1 MSVVKSKRGEG
12 QLVVITKA
20 EELAEYSVKICKN
33 EKHFPKAFRWCFTMK
48 IVDEAVSIYTLI
60 REANTIFV
68 TTKEDYSLRRR
79 KQLEALSLTDS
90 LLGLIDLAKRVYG
103 LDSDRVEHWALLV
116 KNVSKPL
123 RKWLKS
129 DEERYKDIG

>member
-103 LDSDRVEHWALLV
+103 
-116 KNVSKPL
+116 
-123 RKWLKS
+123 
-129 DEERYKDIG
+129 

>member
-12 QLVVITKA
+12 QLVIITKA

-116 KNVSKPL
+116 KNVSIPM

-129 DEERYKDIG
+129 DEERYKNIG

>member
-68 TTKEDYSLRRR
+68 TTREDYSLRRR

>member
-33 EKHFPKAFRWCFTMK
+33 EKHFPKAFRWYFTMK

>member
-116 KNVSKPL
+116 KNVGKPL

>member
-103 LDSDRVEHWALLV
+103 LDSDRVEHWVLLV

>member
-103 LDSDRVEHWALLV
+103 LEGSRVEHWALLV

>member
-68 TTKEDYSLRRR
+68 TTKEDYSIRRR

-123 RKWLKS
+123 RKWLTS

>member
-68 TTKEDYSLRRR
+68 ATKEDYSLRRR

>member
-68 TTKEDYSLRRR
+68 MTKEDYSLRRR

-123 RKWLKS
+123 CKWLKS

>member
-68 TTKEDYSLRRR
+68 TTKEDYSIRRR